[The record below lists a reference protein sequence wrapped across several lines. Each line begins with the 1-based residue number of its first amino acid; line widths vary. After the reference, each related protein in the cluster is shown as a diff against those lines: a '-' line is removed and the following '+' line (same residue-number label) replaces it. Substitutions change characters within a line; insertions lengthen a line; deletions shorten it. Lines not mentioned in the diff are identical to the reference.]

1 MEIDSLL
8 RTKRAGIHEARITCQ
23 QLTCF
28 EERVSPLLL
37 QDESRASAE
46 RYAQYLLKDNQGYFD
61 WLCKGDE
68 YKKVASHIQLA
79 PHKKFAKSSEAY
91 VRDLFDINSALQYAS
106 DYCKNSSNKVVR
118 ELTDNFRLLHERYID
133 FSNRVLRTTNI
144 QYGDLK
150 KALTKFF
157 DFKNWSQF
165 KLKFPGVL
173 PS

>member
-8 RTKRAGIHEARITCQ
+8 RTKRAGIHEARITCE

-46 RYAQYLLKDNQGYFD
+46 SYAQYLLKDNHGYFD
-61 WLCKGDE
+61 WLSNGDE

-79 PHKKFAKSSEAY
+79 PHKKFAKSSEVY
-91 VRDLFDINSALQYAS
+91 VRDLFDINSALQYAVS
-106 DYCKNSSNKVVR
+106 YCRNSSNDTIKG
-118 ELTDNFRLLHERYID
+118 LANQFQPLQKSYID
-133 FSNRVLRTTNI
+133 FSNRVLRATNI
-144 QYGDLK
+144 KYRDLK

-157 DFKNWSQF
+157 DLRKWSEFKM
-165 KLKFPGVL
+165 KFPDVL
-173 PS
+173 PK